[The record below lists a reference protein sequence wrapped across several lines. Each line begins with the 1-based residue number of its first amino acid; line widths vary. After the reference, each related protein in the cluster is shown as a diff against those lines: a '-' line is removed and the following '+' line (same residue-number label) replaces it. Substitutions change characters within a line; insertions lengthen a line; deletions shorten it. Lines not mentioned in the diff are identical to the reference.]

1 VVGEGRVEIEVK
13 NRKHYYNSF
22 RLMIHM
28 DAIII
33 KCNSE
38 LPFLSRQGYPLA
50 LIVVLSDWSPGEILI
65 GGERGILELMIGGNI
80 GHLV

>member
-1 VVGEGRVEIEVK
+1 
-13 NRKHYYNSF
+13 
-22 RLMIHM
+22 M

-33 KCNSE
+33 KCNSIS
-38 LPFLSRQGYPLA
+38 FFSSQGYPLA
-50 LIVVLSDWSPGEILI
+50 LIIVVLSDWSPGEILI